1 MKEFFG
7 ILTLKGIVENQVKEK
22 NFASWFLELI
32 IYMEERLLL
41 SFS

>member
-22 NFASWFLELI
+22 NFASWILI
-32 IYMEERLLL
+32 VDYLHGRTFAFVI
-41 SFS
+41 